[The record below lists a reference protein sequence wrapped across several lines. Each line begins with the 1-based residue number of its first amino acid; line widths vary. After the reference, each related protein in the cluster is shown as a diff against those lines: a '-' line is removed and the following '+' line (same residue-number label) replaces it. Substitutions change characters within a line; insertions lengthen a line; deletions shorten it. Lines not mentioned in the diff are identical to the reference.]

1 MDLTPVIDAIVV
13 GTLIAGIVSAG
24 AVKMGPTVAKWA
36 VNKLVSMF
44 GR

>member
-1 MDLTPVIDAIVV
+1 MDLQPVIDAVVV
-13 GTLIAGIVSAG
+13 GTLVSGIIAAG